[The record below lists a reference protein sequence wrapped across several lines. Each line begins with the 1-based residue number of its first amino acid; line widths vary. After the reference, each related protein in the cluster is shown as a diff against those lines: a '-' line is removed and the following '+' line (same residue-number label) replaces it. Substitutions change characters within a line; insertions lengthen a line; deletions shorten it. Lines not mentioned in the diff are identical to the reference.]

1 MTEPSTEGEVNNTS
15 QVTALEL
22 AELQQQ
28 VEQTR
33 AELERL
39 QQEVIQA
46 ESQFESGSEKV
57 EIPAE
62 TPVEKPLDD
71 VAGLL
76 LLSKQRIQIATE
88 HTEAALVE
96 LEQSQQNVAEL
107 ESQLEQSQNPHVLA
121 VNEQLVLSMLQA
133 HSEAETSARAL
144 SEASRLAEFDTL
156 TDLPNRMLLLDRFI
170 HSIANAKRRKDRVA
184 LLFLDL
190 NKFKDINDSFGHAV
204 GDQALKIAAQCFTAC
219 VRESDTVSR
228 HGGDEFLI
236 LLAEVTD
243 IADVM
248 VIANKLI
255 VSLGKPT
262 HVGEHILH
270 LKTSIG
276 ISIYPDDGE
285 DADTLIDRADKAMY
299 RAKKQ
304 GLGSYAF
311 YGDEAINQESGATSA
326 SAHYA
331 TSAFK
336 HERRHG
342 QRRETSN

>member
-1 MTEPSTEGEVNNTS
+1 M
-15 QVTALEL
+15 TALEL
-22 AELQQQ
+22 AALQRQ

-46 ESQFESGSEKV
+46 ESQLESGPE
-57 EIPAE
+57 AQ
-62 TPVEKPLDD
+62 LDD
-71 VAGLL
+71 ANGLL
-76 LLSKQRIQIATE
+76 LLSKHRTQVATE
-88 HTEAALVE
+88 STEAALVE
-96 LEQSQQNVAEL
+96 LGQSQQNVAAL
-107 ESQLEQSQNPHVLA
+107 ESQIEHSQTPHVLA

-133 HSEAETSARAL
+133 HSEAEATARAL
-144 SEASRLAEFDTL
+144 NEASRLAEFDKL
-156 TDLPNRMLLLDRFI
+156 TELPNRMLLLDRFI
-170 HSIANAKRRKDRVA
+170 HAITNAKRRKDRLA

-190 NKFKDINDSFGHAV
+190 NKFKDINDSLGHAV

-228 HGGDEFLI
+228 HGGDEFVI

-243 IADVM
+243 IADVI

-255 VSLGKPT
+255 ASLGKPS
-262 HVGEHILH
+262 HVGEHVLY

-304 GLGSYAF
+304 GQGSYVF
-311 YGDEAINQESGATSA
+311 FGDAPIADDAAAQAAPATPVS
-326 SAHYA
+326 SHYLPA
-331 TSAFK
+331 LFK
-336 HERRHG
+336 QERRHG
-342 QRRETSN
+342 QRRGPSR